1 MRECE
6 SAARPRGRRRREG
19 RIWRSEP
26 VDLGWAMGI
35 GTPVSKEGMSRQ
47 ERVVAVGCHR
57 KKPYWAG
64 PVRRGSSLDQ
74 STKSRQEALL
84 Q

>member
-1 MRECE
+1 MRAQQGSGGE
-6 SAARPRGRRRREG
+6 RREG
-19 RIWRSEP
+19 RTWRSEP
-26 VDLGWAMGI
+26 VALGWTMGI
-35 GTPVSKEGMSRQ
+35 GTPVPKEGMSRQ